1 MTYADT
7 GFLVS
12 LYLSESTSA
21 EASTV
26 VEALPEPITVTWLTE
41 LEFEN
46 AVHRAVLR
54 SILTPRIAVL
64 VLEQYAENKAQ
75 GAYLRA
81 IVDAEAMAA
90 EASRLAK
97 ALTPTVGTRTLDLLH
112 VASAHL
118 LKCDRFLSFD
128 ERQRRAASYCG
139 LEVHPDRKLNP
150 TSS

>member
-12 LYLSESTSA
+12 LYLSEATSD
-21 EASTV
+21 EASAI
-26 VEALPEPITVTWLTE
+26 VESLIEPITVTWLTE

-46 AVHRAVLR
+46 ALHRAVLR
-54 SILTPRIAVL
+54 SIVTDKGAETI
-64 VLEQYAENKAQ
+64 LEQYAENRSE

-81 IVDAEAMAA
+81 IVDVEAMAA

-97 ALTPTVGTRTLDLLH
+97 VLTPTIGTRTLDLLH
-112 VASAHL
+112 VASAYL

-128 ERQRRAASYCG
+128 ERQRRAASHCG
-139 LEVHPDRKLNP
+139 LAVLPDRSIN
-150 TSS
+150 SSDS